1 MKLKSGTKGRPQTV
15 TSTGGA
21 PFALGEFD
29 HLLLFR
35 FRRLR
40 DFILERFRASTAA
53 TGRLKAGDLMILG
66 LIDAN
71 PSISQTDLSRTSGAD
86 PAVLVGILDGLE
98 DRGLAVRKRDKADR
112 RRHKLQI
119 TSEGRSVLK
128 DLCQHATEAEAFARA
143 GLTLEENEVLDR
155 ALTKMY
161 QHVYAVKE
169 TEAS

>member
-1 MKLKSGTKGRPQTV
+1 VP
-15 TSTGGA
+15 A
-21 PFALGEFD
+21 PTPGCGQFALGQLE
-29 HLLLFR
+29 HLLVFR

-40 DFILERFRASTAA
+40 DFILDRFRASTAA

-66 LIDAN
+66 IIDAN
-71 PSISQTDLSRTSGAD
+71 PSISQTDLSRISGCD

-119 TSEGRSVLK
+119 TAEGREALK
-128 DLCQHATEAEAFARA
+128 ELCDFAAEAEAVARA
-143 GLTLEENEVLDR
+143 GLTAEENAVLDR

-161 QHVYAVKE
+161 QHVYSAGDGR
-169 TEAS
+169 A